1 MVFVLVFCYVTMADQ
16 LELTA
21 TAMAVLKALASTFR
35 GMSKKCI
42 AQYASK
48 ELDFEVH
55 VRNDLDRLLP
65 KMRDAGLISLD
76 KQTWHITEDG
86 RGAIAEVPHEK
97 AQVISFA
104 ISCLARVL
112 IIFRF

>member
-1 MVFVLVFCYVTMADQ
+1 MTDK

-21 TAMAVLKALASTFR
+21 IAMAVLKALASTFR
-35 GMSKKCI
+35 GLSKKFI

-65 KMRDAGLISLD
+65 ALRDAGLISIE

-86 RGAIAEVPHEK
+86 RDAIAKVPHEK
-97 AQVISFA
+97 AQVSCFA

-112 IIFRF
+112 IIFRV

>member
-1 MVFVLVFCYVTMADQ
+1 MADK
-16 LELTA
+16 LELTT

-35 GMSKKCI
+35 GMSKKFI

-65 KMRDAGLISLD
+65 ALRDAGLISLD
-76 KQTWHITEDG
+76 KANMAHHRG
-86 RGAIAEVPHEK
+86 RKGRYRR
-97 AQVISFA
+97 S
-104 ISCLARVL
+104 L
-112 IIFRF
+112 